1 MRARTTALCLG
12 VAGLLILFNGAKGS
26 TAPSQTNVSPRVMA
40 ERIIFQT
47 PPRYPAEAREA
58 RLQGRVDMEVV
69 IDDEGAVAEL
79 RVITGH
85 PLLSVAAED
94 AVWQWLYDPYTVGG
108 QPVAV
113 TTTIS
118 VTFTLN

>member
-1 MRARTTALCLG
+1 MRARTIALCLG
-12 VAGLLILFNGAKGS
+12 VAGLLILFNGATGT
-26 TAPSQTNVSPRVMA
+26 TAPSQTNVSPGEMA

-47 PPRYPAEAREA
+47 PPQYPAEAREA
-58 RLQGRVDMEVV
+58 RIQGRVDMEVV

-113 TTTIS
+113 ATTIS